1 MPAGPANPRRL
12 QTNAL
17 PSSGAVQR
25 RPTGRS
31 VDTKL
36 LGIYLND
43 HLAGATAG
51 TERATRL
58 VRTARGSALGR
69 AIEPVAAEIAQDRKA
84 LLDIMRDL
92 GIPVRRY
99 KVCAGWAGE
108 KLGRLKPNG
117 HLVRPSSL
125 GTVLD
130 LEAPRLGVEG
140 ARLHT
145 LLEQALQQQER
156 IKEWRVARPRKHWP
170 PPQSAELLRSGTSQP
185 TQRDHCGDV
194 WPCVFETSPVCARWK
209 VPYRSPSTGSP
220 NAWR

>member
-1 MPAGPANPRRL
+1 M
-12 QTNAL
+12 NAL
-17 PSSGAVQR
+17 PCFGAVQR
-25 RPTGRS
+25 RPTRPG
-31 VDTKL
+31 VDMKL

-69 AIEPVAAEIAQDRKA
+69 AIEPVVAEIAQDRTA

-92 GIPVRRY
+92 GVPVRRY

-117 HLVRPSSL
+117 HLVRPSPL

-130 LEAPRLGVEG
+130 LEALRLGIEG
-140 ARLHT
+140 KGAAWQTLRRLSATDERLDPARLDN
-145 LLEQALQQQER
+145 LLERARQQQER
-156 IKEWRVARPRKHWP
+156 VEEWRVR
-170 PPQSAELLRSGTSQP
+170 QAEEALATTVG
-185 TQRDHCGDV
+185 
-194 WPCVFETSPVCARWK
+194 
-209 VPYRSPSTGSP
+209 
-220 NAWR
+220 

>member
-1 MPAGPANPRRL
+1 MNTL
-12 QTNAL
+12 
-17 PSSGAVQR
+17 SHSGVAQR
-25 RPTGRS
+25 RSTGRS
-31 VDTKL
+31 DDTKL

-58 VRTARGSALGR
+58 TRTARGSALGR

-92 GIPVRRY
+92 GVPARRY

-117 HLVRPSSL
+117 HLVRPSPL

-130 LEAPRLGVEG
+130 LEALRLGIEG
-140 ARLHT
+140 KAAAWQALRRLSATDDRLDAAQLDT
-145 LLEQALQQQER
+145 LLQRAQQQQER
-156 IKEWRVARPRKHWP
+156 VEEWRIR
-170 PPQSAELLRSGTSQP
+170 QAEEALATP
-185 TQRDHCGDV
+185 AD
-194 WPCVFETSPVCARWK
+194 
-209 VPYRSPSTGSP
+209 
-220 NAWR
+220 